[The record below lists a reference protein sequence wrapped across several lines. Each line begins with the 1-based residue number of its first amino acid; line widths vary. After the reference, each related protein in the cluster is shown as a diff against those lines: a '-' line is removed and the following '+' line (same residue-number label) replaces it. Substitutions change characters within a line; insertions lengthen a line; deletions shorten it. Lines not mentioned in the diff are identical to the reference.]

1 MLRERSGVGFD
12 GPGGL
17 SYSQIWILGFPSDAE
32 QPTLALC
39 PCSQCGTCLENPV
52 LTTVP
57 SLPRETGIPL
67 AASSARGSWKNRGG
81 LFWNSW
87 MKINEKILDTKNV
100 YRWQNKTKP
109 CVGEALGPVAGG
121 PWPQQRWLLVFYHF
135 NPVKSRK
142 IHGILRAKLCLAW
155 SCGAGWGLGS
165 PGGDTEV
172 AAVSPSTFP
181 VSFLGREQ
189 PWAAWAEPS
198 SASGKKFL
206 I

>member
-1 MLRERSGVGFD
+1 M
-12 GPGGL
+12 
-17 SYSQIWILGFPSDAE
+17 
-32 QPTLALC
+32 
-39 PCSQCGTCLENPV
+39 

-57 SLPRETGIPL
+57 PLHRETGIPL

-109 CVGEALGPVAGG
+109 CVGEALGPVASG
-121 PWPQQRWLLVFYHF
+121 PWPQQLWLLVFYHF

-165 PGGDTEV
+165 PGGDTHRWQQCPQ
-172 AAVSPSTFP
+172 ALSPCPSQ
-181 VSFLGREQ
+181 GREQ

-198 SASGKKFL
+198 SASGKKK
-206 I
+206 IIPD

>member
-1 MLRERSGVGFD
+1 MPQSSCGCVSLL
-12 GPGGL
+12 GL
-17 SYSQIWILGFPSDAE
+17 P
-32 QPTLALC
+32 
-39 PCSQCGTCLENPV
+39 CGTSLDNPI
-52 LTTVP
+52 LSSVP
-57 SLPRETGIPL
+57 SLHRETGIPL
-67 AASSARGSWKNRGG
+67 AASSARGSWKSRGG

-109 CVGEALGPVAGG
+109 CVGKALGPVAGG

-135 NPVKSRK
+135 SPVKSRK

-181 VSFLGREQ
+181 VSFPGQGTTLGCLGRAQ
-189 PWAAWAEPS
+189 FS
-198 SASGKKFL
+198 FRKKTPNL
-206 I
+206 ILCAFVL